1 MNTNHTQNTN
11 KPSLLI
17 SKIQD
22 EVRQN
27 LSNDENA
34 FGNLF
39 PSVNGIFNGIIS
51 RRRIDYSNL
60 HWKMSKNRVAAKILT
75 PH

>member
-1 MNTNHTQNTN
+1 MNTNPTENTN
-11 KPSLLI
+11 IPSLLI

-39 PSVNGIFNGIIS
+39 PAVNGIFNGIIC
-51 RRRIDYSNL
+51 RRR
-60 HWKMSKNRVAAKILT
+60 A
-75 PH
+75 